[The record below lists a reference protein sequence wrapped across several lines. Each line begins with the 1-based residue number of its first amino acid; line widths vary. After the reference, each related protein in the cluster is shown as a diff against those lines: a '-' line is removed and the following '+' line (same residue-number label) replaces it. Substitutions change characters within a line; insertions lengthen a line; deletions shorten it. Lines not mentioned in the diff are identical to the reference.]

1 MKLQHIKG
9 MASPTG
15 KKIMKDI
22 EKNRL
27 KVSYRKFGLLKRAL
41 AKGKLDTR
49 RYHGLNLTNVG
60 NPKKNTIEFRTSNG
74 TLNPEVIKKNVYL
87 YASVLK
93 TARTMAL
100 EPEKLQ
106 EQMQQFYRT
115 DVTEQEK
122 VQSFLNLVFE
132 NEEDRK
138 IYEERWQSV
147 KDATVFVKNQGDFLQ
162 GTFKRDEFKAI
173 AKRTPATLA
182 KEAFCKLKQMARE
195 SREETKGRETYDG
208 PEL

>member
-1 MKLQHIKG
+1 

-27 KVSYRKFGLLKRAL
+27 KVSYRKFGLLKRAV

-87 YASVLK
+87 YASVLQ

-195 SREETKGRETYDG
+195 SREETKGRETNDG

>member
-1 MKLQHIKG
+1 

-87 YASVLK
+87 YASVLQ

-132 NEEDRK
+132 SEEDR
-138 IYEERWQSV
+138 IVS
-147 KDATVFVKNQGDFLQ
+147 DFLDYHFYRTGRFEEQ
-162 GTFKRDEFKAI
+162 MRMYCEFCDTYGGNQDIMSSLDHKIKDSKFKGYYTFYGTSGCSSRNY
-173 AKRTPATLA
+173 
-182 KEAFCKLKQMARE
+182 KEA
-195 SREETKGRETYDG
+195 
-208 PEL
+208 ELIRKYHKCD